1 LPNVIF
7 VTSFGCT
14 PCLRIKRILR
24 ELQTEM
30 TKLTVEE
37 VEYRSPHGSKLAI
50 TNDILYPP
58 AVFLD
63 GQLIAKGKID
73 ADIMIAKI
81 RKANE
86 MNA

>member
-1 LPNVIF
+1 
-7 VTSFGCT
+7 
-14 PCLRIKRILR
+14 
-24 ELQTEM
+24 M

-37 VEYRSPHGSKLAI
+37 VEFRSPHGSKLAI
-50 TNDILYPP
+50 AHDILYPP

-73 ADIMIAKI
+73 AGTMAAKI
-81 RKANE
+81 RIANE